1 MVRNRQ
7 VPAIPESVSTPPPP
21 HRSKPQ
27 AGPAAPPVDDLLDEL
42 DVAVHVTR
50 QAPWQ
55 LAMLQAA
62 LAADLG
68 RGWRGGALLV
78 EDGATRAGA
87 RAAREALSIHHP
99 LARRTVLTLAHR
111 TGAAGAADLALAEGT
126 GEYMALLDGGT
137 RPGPGALTALT
148 FELHA
153 DPDALWAAP
162 AAPGLAVVR
171 RAAFLDLGGFDP
183 ARRGA
188 DAVGEAARRARA
200 AGWRL
205 AVVPEAP
212 AHRDAAPAPR
222 RRRPPR
228 PTTTPA
234 NRMWSAAALAA
245 WLPRARLAAVRVDL
259 P

>member
-1 MVRNRQ
+1 LT
-7 VPAIPESVSTPPPP
+7 VPTPPPP

-27 AGPAAPPVDDLLDEL
+27 TSPAAPPVDDLLDEL

-55 LAMLQAA
+55 LAALQAA

-68 RGWRGGALLV
+68 RDWRGAALLV

-87 RAAREALSIHHP
+87 RAAREALAIHHP
-99 LARRTVLTLAHR
+99 LARRTVLTLSHR
-111 TGAAGAADLALAEGT
+111 TGAAGAANLALAEAT

-148 FELHA
+148 FALHA
-153 DPDALWAAP
+153 DPGALWAAP
-162 AAPGLAVVR
+162 VAPGLAVLR
-171 RAAFLDLGGFDP
+171 RAAFLELGGFDP
-183 ARRGA
+183 VRRGA
-188 DAVGEAARRARA
+188 EAVADAARRARE

-205 AVVPEAP
+205 AVVPDAP
-212 AHRDAAPAPR
+212 AHRDAADAAPR
-222 RRRPPR
+222 GRFRRPA
-228 PTTTPA
+228 TTPA
-234 NRMWSAAALAA
+234 NRTWSGPALAA
-245 WLPRARLAAVRVDL
+245 WLPRARRGAVRVDL